1 MTAATEQV
9 TDSGADT
16 ATTHWQ
22 RWSTSMQIVV
32 TDPDSLPVARRL
44 VDAELDTI
52 DAAASR
58 FRPDSEINVLAA
70 SAGRPTQV
78 SEILA
83 EMLGAALTAARQTD
97 GDVDP
102 TIGATMIA
110 LGYDRDIA
118 TLDHTHP
125 VDASISLPA
134 RWSMVTLNDRIVT
147 VPQGVVLDLGATAKA
162 IAADRCADRV
172 HRATGSGVL
181 INLGGD
187 IATAGPAPDGGWQ
200 VLVHDDADDPPS
212 SLALPSGAA
221 LATSSTIRRRWR
233 RGADLVHHIVDPR
246 TGWSADPVWRTVSV
260 AAETCLAANTVST
273 AAIIRGW
280 RALDWIRALGFP
292 ARLVDNERSVHTVCG
307 WPTEGDGVRQ

>member
-1 MTAATEQV
+1 VTASPEQI

-32 TDPDSLPVARRL
+32 TDPHSLPVARRE

-52 DAAASR
+52 EVAASR

-78 SEILA
+78 SELLA
-83 EMLGAALTAARQTD
+83 ELLDAALTAARQTH

-102 TIGATMIA
+102 TIGATMVT

-125 VDASISLPA
+125 LNVSISIPA

-147 VPQGVVLDLGATAKA
+147 VPPGVVFDLGATAKA

-172 HRATGSGVL
+172 LGATGSGVL

-187 IATAGPAPDGGWQ
+187 IATAGPGPDGGWQ

-212 SLALPSGAA
+212 SVALPSGAA
-221 LATSSTIRRRWR
+221 LATSSTIHRRWR
-233 RGADLVHHIVDPR
+233 HGADLVHHIADPR

-280 RALDWIRALGFP
+280 RAPDWIRALGFP

-307 WPTEGDGVRQ
+307 WPTDGDGVGQ

>member
-147 VPQGVVLDLGATAKA
+147 VPPGGCTRPRCDGQGD
-162 IAADRCADRV
+162 
-172 HRATGSGVL
+172 
-181 INLGGD
+181 
-187 IATAGPAPDGGWQ
+187 
-200 VLVHDDADDPPS
+200 
-212 SLALPSGAA
+212 
-221 LATSSTIRRRWR
+221 R
-233 RGADLVHHIVDPR
+233 RGPLRRPCPPGHR
-246 TGWSADPVWRTVSV
+246 Q
-260 AAETCLAANTVST
+260 
-273 AAIIRGW
+273 W
-280 RALDWIRALGFP
+280 RAHQP
-292 ARLVDNERSVHTVCG
+292 G
-307 WPTEGDGVRQ
+307 W